1 MCDMRPTFRAL
12 PELWLYRIR
21 FLLNSQIKVN
31 VLLSIYNGLS
41 KGHPTD
47 DILAGEQIYYNYLI
61 IKIIFVA
68 DCLTRLNSVNG

>member
-1 MCDMRPTFRAL
+1 MIVSNSISFKFTNKSQ
-12 PELWLYRIR
+12 R
-21 FLLNSQIKVN
+21 FI
-31 VLLSIYNGLS
+31 IHFYNGLS

-68 DCLTRLNSVNG
+68 DCLTRFNSLNG